1 MKGSTLCLRS
11 LCPSADTLL
20 SVHWYLRQGDVRDKV
35 SLLLSEK
42 SAIAGEGNG
51 RKDLAT
57 FYHLFWTHLFETQCC
72 SLLTQKILFGL
83 AVMAQLKPICS
94 TDSNYV

>member
-1 MKGSTLCLRS
+1 MKGSTLRLRS
-11 LCPSADTLL
+11 SCPSADTLL

-42 SAIAGEGNG
+42 SAVAGEGNG

-57 FYHLFWTHLFETQCC
+57 FYHLFGHSF
-72 SLLTQKILFGL
+72 
-83 AVMAQLKPICS
+83 LKPS
-94 TDSNYV
+94 VVHF